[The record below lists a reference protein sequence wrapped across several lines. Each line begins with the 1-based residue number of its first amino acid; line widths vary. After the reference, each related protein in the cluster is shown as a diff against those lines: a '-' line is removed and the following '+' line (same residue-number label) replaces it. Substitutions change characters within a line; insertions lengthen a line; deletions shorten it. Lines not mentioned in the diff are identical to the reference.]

1 MGSARGYAAP
11 MTYGGYGGLTSSARG
26 YAAPM
31 TYGGYGG
38 LTNSARGY
46 GSTVTYGARYPAD
59 SYAAATE
66 MEA

>member
-1 MGSARGYAAP
+1 
-11 MTYGGYGGLTSSARG
+11 
-26 YAAPM
+26 M